1 MAYLWAAGSAGIPP
15 QPALAVAT
23 ALRNAGLSLSGNAT
37 VDITSSGPHVV
48 LPLGTFL
55 TFSQQRG
62 LDAEV
67 EGWGASSFYPMT
79 ATAPQPTVTPSTV
92 TVTAT
97 VGDPTYSGSVQWAT
111 GSTPVLQGTTTATA
125 GVATIAVTGNAS
137 GPLVVWAYVPEYTA
151 PSGQQA
157 GGYSSVTLQFP

>member
-1 MAYLWAAGSAGIPP
+1 
-15 QPALAVAT
+15 
-23 ALRNAGLSLSGNAT
+23 
-37 VDITSSGPHVV
+37 
-48 LPLGTFL
+48 
-55 TFSQQRG
+55 
-62 LDAEV
+62 
-67 EGWGASSFYPMT
+67 MT

-125 GVATIAVTGNAS
+125 GVATLAVTGQAS
-137 GPLVVWAYVPEYTA
+137 GPLVVWAYVPEYTT
-151 PSGQQA
+151 SGGQQA